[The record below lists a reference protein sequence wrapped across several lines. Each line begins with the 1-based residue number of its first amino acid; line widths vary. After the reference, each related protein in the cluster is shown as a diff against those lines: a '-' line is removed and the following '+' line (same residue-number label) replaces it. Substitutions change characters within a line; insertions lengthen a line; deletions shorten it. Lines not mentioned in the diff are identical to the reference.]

1 MLLSIL
7 ILLVVIVI
15 ILLYGKKSGQSAL
28 KGISKGVLIIV
39 IIGLV
44 LIIPFIYGTKKY
56 NEMVKVDESVSTA
69 WGNVENQYQRRADL
83 IPNLVETV
91 KGYAKHEEN
100 TFKEVVEARAKAT
113 QITVDPTN
121 MTPEKMKEFQAAQ
134 GELGSALGRLIAVSE
149 NYPELKANENF
160 KDLQA
165 QLEGTENRINESRR
179 LFNETVQNYNITVRN
194 FPANIFAKI
203 FGFKEKNKFEAEAG
217 SEKAPKVSF
226 E

>member
-165 QLEGTENRINESRR
+165 QLEGTENRINEARR
-179 LFNETVQNYNITVRN
+179 QFNQAVQDYNLKVRQ
-194 FPANIFAKI
+194 FPSSIVANMA
-203 FGFKEKNKFEAEAG
+203 GFTTKTKFEAEAG

>member
-1 MLLSIL
+1 MKTLSKGAIA
-7 ILLVVIVI
+7 LLVIALVAFGVISW
-15 ILLYGKKSGQSAL
+15 YFSTKNS
-28 KGISKGVLIIV
+28 
-39 IIGLV
+39 LV
-44 LIIPFIYGTKKY
+44 S
-56 NEMVKVDESVSTA
+56 VDESVSTA
-69 WGNVENQYQRRADL
+69 WSNVENQYQRRADL

-160 KDLQA
+160 KYLQT
-165 QLEGTENRINESRR
+165 QLEGTENRINEARR
-179 LFNETVQNYNITVRN
+179 QFNQAIQDYNLKVRQ
-194 FPANIFAKI
+194 FPSSIVANMA
-203 FGFKEKNKFEAEAG
+203 GFTTKTKFEAEAG

>member
-1 MLLSIL
+1 MKTLSKGAIA
-7 ILLVVIVI
+7 LLVIALVAFGVISW
-15 ILLYGKKSGQSAL
+15 YFSTKNS
-28 KGISKGVLIIV
+28 
-39 IIGLV
+39 LV
-44 LIIPFIYGTKKY
+44 S
-56 NEMVKVDESVSTA
+56 VDESVSTA
-69 WGNVENQYQRRADL
+69 WSNVENQYQRRADL

-165 QLEGTENRINESRR
+165 QLEGTENRIN
-179 LFNETVQNYNITVRN
+179 
-194 FPANIFAKI
+194 
-203 FGFKEKNKFEAEAG
+203 
-217 SEKAPKVSF
+217 
-226 E
+226 

>member
-1 MLLSIL
+1 MKTLSKGAIA
-7 ILLVVIVI
+7 LLVIALVAFGVISW
-15 ILLYGKKSGQSAL
+15 YFSTKNS
-28 KGISKGVLIIV
+28 
-39 IIGLV
+39 LV
-44 LIIPFIYGTKKY
+44 S
-56 NEMVKVDESVSTA
+56 VDESVSTA
-69 WGNVENQYQRRADL
+69 WSNVENQYQRRADL

-134 GELGSALGRLIAVSE
+134 GKLGSALGRLIAVSE

-165 QLEGTENRINESRR
+165 QLEGTENRINEARR
-179 LFNETVQNYNITVRN
+179 QFNQAVQDYNLKVRQ
-194 FPANIFAKI
+194 FPSSIVANMA
-203 FGFKEKNKFEAEAG
+203 GFTTKTKFEAEAG

>member
-1 MLLSIL
+1 MKTLSKGAIA
-7 ILLVVIVI
+7 LLVIALVAFGVISW
-15 ILLYGKKSGQSAL
+15 YFSTKNS
-28 KGISKGVLIIV
+28 
-39 IIGLV
+39 LV
-44 LIIPFIYGTKKY
+44 S
-56 NEMVKVDESVSTA
+56 VDESVSTA
-69 WGNVENQYQRRADL
+69 WSNMENQYQRRADL

-165 QLEGTENRINESRR
+165 QLEGTENRINEARR
-179 LFNETVQNYNITVRN
+179 QFNQAVQDYNLKVRQ
-194 FPANIFAKI
+194 FPSSIVANIA
-203 FGFKEKNKFEAEAG
+203 GFTTKTKFEAEAG

>member
-1 MLLSIL
+1 MKTLSKGAIA
-7 ILLVVIVI
+7 LLVIALVAFGVISW
-15 ILLYGKKSGQSAL
+15 YFSTKNS
-28 KGISKGVLIIV
+28 
-39 IIGLV
+39 LV
-44 LIIPFIYGTKKY
+44 S
-56 NEMVKVDESVSTA
+56 VDESVSTA
-69 WGNVENQYQRRADL
+69 WSNVENQYQRRADL

-165 QLEGTENRINESRR
+165 QLEGTENRINEARR
-179 LFNETVQNYNITVRN
+179 QFNQAVQDYNLKVRH
-194 FPANIFAKI
+194 FPTSIVANIA
-203 FGFKEKNKFEAEAG
+203 GFTTKTKFEAEAG

>member
-1 MLLSIL
+1 MKTLSKGAIA
-7 ILLVVIVI
+7 LLVIALVAFGVISW
-15 ILLYGKKSGQSAL
+15 YFSTKNS
-28 KGISKGVLIIV
+28 
-39 IIGLV
+39 LV
-44 LIIPFIYGTKKY
+44 S
-56 NEMVKVDESVSTA
+56 VDESVSTA
-69 WGNVENQYQRRADL
+69 WSNVENQYQRRADL

>member
-1 MLLSIL
+1 MKTLSKGAIA
-7 ILLVVIVI
+7 LLVI
-15 ILLYGKKSGQSAL
+15 AL
-28 KGISKGVLIIV
+28 VAFGVLSWYFSTKNS
-39 IIGLV
+39 LV
-44 LIIPFIYGTKKY
+44 S
-56 NEMVKVDESVSTA
+56 VDESVSTA
-69 WGNVENQYQRRADL
+69 WSNVENQYQRRADL

-165 QLEGTENRINESRR
+165 QLEGTENRINETRR
-179 LFNETVQNYNITVRN
+179 QFNQAVQDYNLKVRQ
-194 FPANIFAKI
+194 FPSSIVANMA
-203 FGFKEKNKFEAEAG
+203 GFTTKAKFEAEAG

>member
-1 MLLSIL
+1 MKTLSKGAIA
-7 ILLVVIVI
+7 LLVIALVAFGVISW
-15 ILLYGKKSGQSAL
+15 YFSTKNS
-28 KGISKGVLIIV
+28 
-39 IIGLV
+39 LV
-44 LIIPFIYGTKKY
+44 S
-56 NEMVKVDESVSTA
+56 VDESVSTA
-69 WGNVENQYQRRADL
+69 WSNVENQYQRRADL

-160 KDLQA
+160 KYLQA
-165 QLEGTENRINESRR
+165 QLEGTENRINETRR
-179 LFNETVQNYNITVRN
+179 QFNQAVQDYNLKVRQ
-194 FPANIFAKI
+194 FPSSIVANIA
-203 FGFKEKNKFEAEAG
+203 GFTTKTKFEAEAG

>member
-1 MLLSIL
+1 MKKT
-7 ILLVVIVI
+7 LLVILAIAALLVIWGISAYNGMIGVQENATQAAADV
-15 ILLYGKKSGQSAL
+15 QSA
-28 KGISKGVLIIV
+28 
-39 IIGLV
+39 
-44 LIIPFIYGTKKY
+44 
-56 NEMVKVDESVSTA
+56 
-69 WGNVENQYQRRADL
+69 YQRRADL

-165 QLEGTENRINESRR
+165 QLEGTENRINEARR
-179 LFNETVQNYNITVRN
+179 QFNQAVQDYNLKVRQ
-194 FPANIFAKI
+194 FPSSIVANMA
-203 FGFKEKNKFEAEAG
+203 GFTTKTKFEAEAG

>member
-1 MLLSIL
+1 M
-7 ILLVVIVI
+7 
-15 ILLYGKKSGQSAL
+15 
-28 KGISKGVLIIV
+28 
-39 IIGLV
+39 
-44 LIIPFIYGTKKY
+44 
-56 NEMVKVDESVSTA
+56 
-69 WGNVENQYQRRADL
+69 
-83 IPNLVETV
+83 
-91 KGYAKHEEN
+91 
-100 TFKEVVEARAKAT
+100 EARAKAT

-165 QLEGTENRINESRR
+165 QLEGTENRINEARR
-179 LFNETVQNYNITVRN
+179 QFNQAVQDYNLKVRQ
-194 FPANIFAKI
+194 FPSSIVANIA
-203 FGFKEKNKFEAEAG
+203 GFTTKTKFEAEAG

>member
-1 MLLSIL
+1 MKTLSKGAIA
-7 ILLVVIVI
+7 LLVIALVAFGVISW
-15 ILLYGKKSGQSAL
+15 YFSTKNS
-28 KGISKGVLIIV
+28 
-39 IIGLV
+39 LV
-44 LIIPFIYGTKKY
+44 S
-56 NEMVKVDESVSTA
+56 VDESVSTA
-69 WGNVENQYQRRADL
+69 WSNVENQYQRRADL

-100 TFKEVVEARAKAT
+100 TFKEVVDARAKAT

-165 QLEGTENRINESRR
+165 QLEGTENRINEARR
-179 LFNETVQNYNITVRN
+179 QFNQAVQDYNLKVRQ
-194 FPANIFAKI
+194 FPSSIVANIA
-203 FGFKEKNKFEAEAG
+203 GFTTKTKFEAEAG

>member
-1 MLLSIL
+1 MKTLSKGAIA
-7 ILLVVIVI
+7 LLVIALVAFGVISW
-15 ILLYGKKSGQSAL
+15 YFSTKNS
-28 KGISKGVLIIV
+28 
-39 IIGLV
+39 LV
-44 LIIPFIYGTKKY
+44 S
-56 NEMVKVDESVSTA
+56 VDESVSTA
-69 WGNVENQYQRRADL
+69 WSNVENQYQRRADL

-165 QLEGTENRINESRR
+165 QLEGTENRINEARR
-179 LFNETVQNYNITVRN
+179 QFNQAVQDYNLKVRQ
-194 FPANIFAKI
+194 FPSSIVANMA
-203 FGFKEKNKFEAEAG
+203 GFTTKTKFEAEAG

-226 E
+226 D

>member
-1 MLLSIL
+1 MKTLSKGAIA
-7 ILLVVIVI
+7 LLVIALVAFGVISW
-15 ILLYGKKSGQSAL
+15 YFSTKNS
-28 KGISKGVLIIV
+28 
-39 IIGLV
+39 LV
-44 LIIPFIYGTKKY
+44 S
-56 NEMVKVDESVSTA
+56 VDESVSTA
-69 WGNVENQYQRRADL
+69 WSNVGNQYKRRADL

-165 QLEGTENRINESRR
+165 QLEGTENRINEARR
-179 LFNETVQNYNITVRN
+179 QFNQAVQDYNLKVRQ
-194 FPANIFAKI
+194 FPSSIVANMA
-203 FGFKEKNKFEAEAG
+203 GFTTKTKFEAEAG

>member
-1 MLLSIL
+1 MKTLSKGAIA
-7 ILLVVIVI
+7 LLVIALVAFGVISW
-15 ILLYGKKSGQSAL
+15 YFSTKNS
-28 KGISKGVLIIV
+28 
-39 IIGLV
+39 LV
-44 LIIPFIYGTKKY
+44 S
-56 NEMVKVDESVSTA
+56 VDESVSTA
-69 WGNVENQYQRRADL
+69 WSNVGNQYKRRADL

-179 LFNETVQNYNITVRN
+179 KFNEAVQDYNLKVRQ
-194 FPANIFAKI
+194 FPSSIVASIA
-203 FGFKEKNKFEAEAG
+203 GFTTKAKFEAEAG

>member
-1 MLLSIL
+1 MKTLSKGAIA
-7 ILLVVIVI
+7 LLVIALVAFGVISW
-15 ILLYGKKSGQSAL
+15 YFSTKNS
-28 KGISKGVLIIV
+28 
-39 IIGLV
+39 LV
-44 LIIPFIYGTKKY
+44 S
-56 NEMVKVDESVSTA
+56 VDESVSTA
-69 WGNVENQYQRRADL
+69 WSNVENQYQRRADL

-165 QLEGTENRINESRR
+165 QLEGTKNRTNEARR
-179 LFNETVQNYNITVRN
+179 QFNQAVQDYNLKVRQ
-194 FPANIFAKI
+194 FPSSIVANMA
-203 FGFKEKNKFEAEAG
+203 GFTTKTKFEAEAG

>member
-1 MLLSIL
+1 MKTLSKGAIA
-7 ILLVVIVI
+7 LLVIALVAFGVISW
-15 ILLYGKKSGQSAL
+15 YFSTKNS
-28 KGISKGVLIIV
+28 
-39 IIGLV
+39 LV
-44 LIIPFIYGTKKY
+44 S
-56 NEMVKVDESVSTA
+56 VDESVSTA
-69 WGNVENQYQRRADL
+69 WSNVENQYQRRADL

-160 KDLQA
+160 KDLQV
-165 QLEGTENRINESRR
+165 QLEGTENRINEARR
-179 LFNETVQNYNITVRN
+179 QFNQAVQDYNLKVRQ
-194 FPANIFAKI
+194 FPSSIVANMA
-203 FGFKEKNKFEAEAG
+203 GFTTKTKFEAEAG